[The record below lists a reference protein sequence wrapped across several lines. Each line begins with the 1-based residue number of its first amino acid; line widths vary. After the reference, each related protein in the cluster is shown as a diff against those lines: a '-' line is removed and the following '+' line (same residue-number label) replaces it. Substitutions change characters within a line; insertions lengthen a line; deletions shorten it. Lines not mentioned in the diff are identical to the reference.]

1 MIMTQDKA
9 LKAAIRARM
18 AEAGEPYSVARHV
31 ILSDGPVG
39 GERGVTQAGAE
50 PDPAAD
56 QADDYFAQYLREAR
70 EAGVPEEE
78 LHALAAA
85 HHARERLRMAR
96 AGAARAEAIAEQAEE
111 EAELAE
117 ERAGLAEE
125 AADLAEEWADPDEQ
139 RAARGRAERMQEAA
153 DRAREV
159 ADRAREEAD
168 AAEER
173 AELAEEQADS
183 ADDESDDDD
192 YSGPG
197 WSWSIAP
204 KTPRAPKAPRPPR
217 PPRLPRFASPDFT
230 GTGDEDQAMTGLDF
244 LTRRLGEAA
253 AFFDRLRYD
262 PDGD

>member
-1 MIMTQDKA
+1 MIMTHDKA

-18 AEAGEPYSVARHV
+18 AAAGEPYSVARHV
-31 ILSDGPVG
+31 ILSDGAVG

-56 QADDYFAQYLREAR
+56 QADDYLAQYLREAR
-70 EAGVPEEE
+70 EAGVPDEE
-78 LHALAAA
+78 LHAMAAA

-96 AGAARAEAIAEQAEE
+96 AAAGRAEELAEQAEE

-139 RAARGRAERMQEAA
+139 RAARGRAERMQEEA
-153 DRAREV
+153 DRAREL

-168 AAEER
+168 LAEER
-173 AELAEEQADS
+173 AELAEEQAEL
-183 ADDESDDDD
+183 AGEESDDDE
-192 YSGPG
+192 YSAPDWAWGGP
-197 WSWSIAP
+197 
-204 KTPRAPKAPRPPR
+204 PRPARPLKPPR
-217 PPRLPRFASPDFT
+217 PPKPPRAARPHPVGRPVT
-230 GTGDEDQAMTGLDF
+230 ALDH
-244 LTRRLGEAA
+244 LGRRLEEAA
-253 AFFDRLRYD
+253 AFFDRLRFD